1 MAVCAAATI
10 ASPSDASWS
19 DVSTILGNNAFVWL
33 LALGMTFV
41 ITTGGIDLSVGSLY
55 ALGGVL
61 AARGSTHG
69 PWLAILLPL
78 VVCAA
83 WGAVQGVLV
92 AYGGMA
98 PFIVTLAGLLGAR
111 GLLQALTNQGSTTYL
126 VPTHSWFRHLGAGT
140 WVPVGIVAALFAL
153 GWILMERTG
162 YGATLTA
169 IGGNQDSAVL
179 LGLPVA
185 RAKVLVYLLSG
196 TLAGAAGALGGAR
209 LGSGVTTIGLGYELD
224 RHRRGGHRR
233 HPADRRLRHNRRHG
247 LRRPAAGGD
256 PPPDRPLPVA
266 IRIGDDGRGERRLP
280 RRGGAGPGAARALAP
295 TMTARRR
302 SAAAGPPGGRT
313 VAAPVRRAG
322 RARRPWETRAPGP
335 VRARPAFGT
344 ALMNPSAAGHHRLGF
359 PHSD

>member
-1 MAVCAAATI
+1 MSVRTSETMAPVPAPPPRTGRDGLLETPRERWIRRAERRGPLVVLVAVCAAATI

-61 AARGSTHG
+61 AARGSAHG

-140 WVPVGIVAALFAL
+140 WVPVGVVAALFAL

-209 LGSGVTTIGLGYELD
+209 LGSGVTTIGLGYELTAIAAVVIGGTLLTGGYGTIGGTVCGVLLLAVIHHLID
-224 RHRRGGHRR
+224 RYLSQYGSAMTDAVNG
-233 HPADRRLRHNRRHG
+233 AFLAVVV
-247 LRRPAAGGD
+247 LAQA
-256 PPPDRPLPVA
+256 LL
-266 IRIGDDGRGERRLP
+266 ERS
-280 RRGGAGPGAARALAP
+280 
-295 TMTARRR
+295 RRR
-302 SAAAGPPGGRT
+302 
-313 VAAPVRRAG
+313 
-322 RARRPWETRAPGP
+322 
-335 VRARPAFGT
+335 
-344 ALMNPSAAGHHRLGF
+344 
-359 PHSD
+359 